1 LLDRNGRINLY
12 KEIIFH
18 YIGGIQMK
26 AIQMVNFGEPE
37 ILKMVEVEEPVPAAN
52 EVRVKLYYAGV
63 NPFEAYIRAGGYAFF
78 TPEFPY
84 IPGFDGAGVVDQVG
98 PGVTRV
104 KVGDRVFLSSIFA
117 KRKTGTY
124 AEKVVC
130 DVTSMYKLPDSVS
143 FEKGAALGVPVT
155 TAYRAL
161 FHRAHVKPGET
172 VLVHGASGGV
182 GILAVQLAKYAGAH
196 VIGTAGTEES
206 MELVKKYGADAV
218 FNHNRPGYMEEIP
231 AAANGAGVDVV
242 IEMLANVNLEED
254 LKYLNKYGRV
264 VVVGNRGSL
273 DFNPRLTMAKEA
285 DILGMAVW
293 NAPADEYH
301 QSLAA
306 IEAALKNGGL
316 DPFVGTIL
324 PLEEAA
330 KAQELILNSKAK
342 GKMVLEIA
350 KSK

>member
-1 LLDRNGRINLY
+1 
-12 KEIIFH
+12 
-18 YIGGIQMK
+18 MK
-26 AIQMVNFGEPE
+26 AIQMSSFGGPE
-37 ILKMVEVEEPVPAAN
+37 VLKLAEIEEPVPAEN

-63 NPFEAYIRAGGYAFF
+63 NPAETYIRAGGYAFF

-84 IPGFDGAGVVDQVG
+84 VPGFDGAGVVDKVG
-98 PGVTRV
+98 PGVTRL
-104 KVGDRVFLSSIFA
+104 KMGDRVFVASNLA

-130 DVTSMYKLPDSVS
+130 DAEAVHKLPESIS
-143 FEKGAALGVPVT
+143 FEQGAALGVPVT
-155 TAYRAL
+155 AAYRAL
-161 FHRAHVKPGET
+161 FHRAHLKPGET

-182 GILAVQLAKYAGAH
+182 GILAVQLAKYAGAQ

-206 MELVKKYGADAV
+206 MELVKKFGADAV
-218 FNHNRPGYMEEIP
+218 LNHNQTGYLEQIS
-231 AAANGAGVDVV
+231 AITDGGGVDVV

-254 LKYLNKYGRV
+254 LKMLNKYGRIV
-264 VVVGNRGSL
+264 VIGNRGSL

-293 NAPADEYH
+293 NAPMDEFNE
-301 QSLAA
+301 SLTA

-316 DPFVGTIL
+316 QPFVGTIL

-330 KAQELILNSKAK
+330 QAQIQILNSKAK
-342 GKMVLEIA
+342 GKMVLKIA
-350 KSK
+350 DED

>member
-1 LLDRNGRINLY
+1 
-12 KEIIFH
+12 
-18 YIGGIQMK
+18 MK
-26 AIQMVNFGEPE
+26 AIQMSSFGEPE
-37 ILKMVEVEEPVPAAN
+37 VLKLVEVEEPSPVEN
-52 EVRVKLYYAGV
+52 EVRVKLYFAGV
-63 NPFEAYIRAGGYAFF
+63 NPAEAYIRAGGYAFF
-78 TPEFPY
+78 NPEFPY
-84 IPGFDGAGVVDQVG
+84 IPGFDGAGVVDEVG
-98 PGVTRV
+98 PGVTRH
-104 KVGDRVFLSSIFA
+104 KIGDRVFVASILA

-130 DVTSMYKLPDSVS
+130 DVTAVYKLPETVS
-143 FEKGAALGVPVT
+143 FEQGAALGIPVT
-155 TAYRAL
+155 AAYRAL
-161 FHRAHVKPGET
+161 FHRGHLQPGET

-182 GILAVQLAKYAGAH
+182 GILAVQLAKYAGAQ

-206 MELVKKYGADAV
+206 MELVRESGADAV
-218 FNHNRPGYMEEIP
+218 LNHNQSGYLEAISSFT
-231 AAANGAGVDVV
+231 NGAGVDVI

-293 NAPADEYH
+293 NAPVEEYN

-306 IEAALKNGGL
+306 VEAALKNGGL
-316 DPFVGTIL
+316 QPLVGTML

-330 KAQELILNSKAK
+330 KAQTQILKNKAK

-350 KSK
+350 KN